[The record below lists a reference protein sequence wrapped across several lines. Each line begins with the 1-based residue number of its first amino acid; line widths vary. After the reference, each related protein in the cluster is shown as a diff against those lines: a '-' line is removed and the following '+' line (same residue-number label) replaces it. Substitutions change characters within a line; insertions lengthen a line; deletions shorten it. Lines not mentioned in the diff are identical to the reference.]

1 LDQPFA
7 RSIALL
13 RAVALLVLFAT
24 ATWTRI
30 IAANLGVLA
39 NERLA
44 RQEHVGIKLGVIM
57 VMVAVGTMNVL
68 GR

>member
-1 LDQPFA
+1 M
-7 RSIALL
+7 LL
-13 RAVALLVLFAT
+13 GAVALFVLFAA

-30 IAANLGVLA
+30 IASDLGILA

-44 RQEHVGIKLGVIM
+44 RQEHVGIKLRVIM
-57 VMVAVGTMNVL
+57 VMIAVGTMNVL